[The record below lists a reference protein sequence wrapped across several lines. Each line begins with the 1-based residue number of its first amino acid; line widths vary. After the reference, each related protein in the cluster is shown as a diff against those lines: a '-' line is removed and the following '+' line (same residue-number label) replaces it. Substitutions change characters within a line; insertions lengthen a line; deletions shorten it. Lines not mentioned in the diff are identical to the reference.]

1 MASRYVIAKT
11 SGYVDLTFPTGTV
24 RQHIAAGH
32 RYLAAEGGRQAASRT
47 VPALGAWRSHT
58 GPPRPARR
66 HEHIVLAEPQG
77 WSGRQGPGSCCVGT
91 A

>member
-32 RYLAAEGGRQAASRT
+32 RYLAAEAGVKQRPELFRPWERGDPIPGPSAAPTRT
-47 VPALGAWRSHT
+47 AA
-58 GPPRPARR
+58 
-66 HEHIVLAEPQG
+66 
-77 WSGRQGPGSCCVGT
+77 
-91 A
+91 